1 MILNEGGWEVK
12 RLSQSPGMQLL
23 LLQSQRGNG
32 TLGKR
37 LGRPRK
43 WARGR
48 GRVHG
53 GTSRS
58 PAVPGNGRCWG
69 GRGEGQVCR
78 CLGRCCGISAS
89 HGNPP
94 GLQQVRLG
102 GQRHALPVGIA
113 LQPRFEAAAGPKFE
127 LQLFTSRILS

>member
-48 GRVHG
+48 GRVRG

-58 PAVPGNGRCWG
+58 PAVPGN
-69 GRGEGQVCR
+69 
-78 CLGRCCGISAS
+78 GRCCGISAS